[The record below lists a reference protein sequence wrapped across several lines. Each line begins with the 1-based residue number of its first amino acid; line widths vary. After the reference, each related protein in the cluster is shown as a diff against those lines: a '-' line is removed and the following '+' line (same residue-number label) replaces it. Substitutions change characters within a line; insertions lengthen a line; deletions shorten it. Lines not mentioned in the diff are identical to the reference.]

1 MTTQLSPRSRYSPE
15 VEVYITLPCSI
26 PSLSIKCNLYKA
38 RNEEKKNCWKSWQL
52 LNVLWTFKST
62 SINKGFTWFTDL
74 AHSNKEVSTQKI
86 SNNYPPSPPHP
97 QPLSKNQTKKF
108 FKQKNFHICL
118 NQPIS
123 YPKKKYL
130 ILTRKSRV
138 VKTLLC
144 RCVLNSAV
152 YLLQTYKRV
161 LIKINSHSLFGTAVI
176 FSSIFFTQLAFVL
189 YLQKDFYIASTIFS
203 IFAFFFFR
211 KISIPFTRLFFKSF
225 FVLK

>member
-1 MTTQLSPRSRYSPE
+1 MSCERSNQQVLIRDSPGSLTWPTQTKKFLPKKFLI
-15 VEVYITLPCSI
+15 IT
-26 PSLSIKCNLYKA
+26 
-38 RNEEKKNCWKSWQL
+38 
-52 LNVLWTFKST
+52 
-62 SINKGFTWFTDL
+62 
-74 AHSNKEVSTQKI
+74 
-86 SNNYPPSPPHP
+86 PPPPPHP

-144 RCVLNSAV
+144 KCVLNSAV
-152 YLLQTYKRV
+152 YFLQTYKRV

-176 FSSIFFTQLAFVL
+176 FSSFIIFFLL
-189 YLQKDFYIASTIFS
+189 S
-203 IFAFFFFR
+203 
-211 KISIPFTRLFFKSF
+211 
-225 FVLK
+225 